1 MSFIEY
7 TEKVAPICPIA
18 IKVSQ
23 SVVHAPEHSEW
34 GVVTCDFIGCGEK
47 FRIGPHRFYGTK
59 SSAQTCVKQLEKFL
73 ADDHAKKRIHANSYE
88 LPD

>member
-1 MSFIEY
+1 MSFTEFR
-7 TEKVAPICPIA
+7 EKVAPLSPVA
-18 IKVSQ
+18 VKVSQ

-34 GVVTCDFIGCGEK
+34 GIVACDFDGCGEK
-47 FRIGPHRFYGTK
+47 FKIGPHKFYGTK
-59 SSAQTCVKQLEKFL
+59 SSAQTCVKQLESLL